1 MKNPKV
7 SVIIPA
13 YNCEEYIEQA
23 ILSCLCQDYENIEIV
38 VVNDGSTDSTLEK
51 IIPFADRGN
60 VIVINQSNQGVSAA
74 RNVGIENA
82 SGDYV
87 TFLDAD
93 DALGPGTISKNIDLL
108 KKNPDVLWLYFPIQ
122 RVDMA
127 GKEVES
133 ISDHLLPSFKY
144 EAVSRL
150 TSREAFSRM
159 RDRQLPTCIC
169 GAFYHKDFLDRRFA
183 PGRFEDTIMVMEL
196 LEKNTG
202 LMVSPYGAYIYYD
215 RPGSFIN
222 SAWTSDKWISYVS
235 VRLQTMQTKQ
245 ALFPGEIGSIEKER
259 AQLYYN
265 LCYLRS
271 KYLED
276 NEFAKPL
283 DYFNRQ
289 VGGRVRFSLRYWIEY
304 KIKSVL
310 VRCRKFGT
318 KH

>member
-51 IIPFADRGN
+51 IIPFADKGN

-74 RNVGIENA
+74 RNVGMENA

-93 DALGPGTISKNIDLL
+93 DALSPGTISSNIDLL
-108 KKNPDVLWLYFPIQ
+108 KKTPDVLWLYFPIQ

-127 GKEVES
+127 GNEVES

-150 TSREAFSRM
+150 SSREAFGRM
-159 RDRQLPTCIC
+159 QDRKLPTCIC
-169 GAFYHKDFLDRRFA
+169 GAFYHKDFLDRRFV

-196 LEKNTG
+196 LEKNMG
-202 LMVSPYGAYIYYD
+202 HMWG
-215 RPGSFIN
+215 
-222 SAWTSDKWISYVS
+222 
-235 VRLQTMQTKQ
+235 RL
-245 ALFPGEIGSIEKER
+245 
-259 AQLYYN
+259 
-265 LCYLRS
+265 
-271 KYLED
+271 
-276 NEFAKPL
+276 
-283 DYFNRQ
+283 
-289 VGGRVRFSLRYWIEY
+289 
-304 KIKSVL
+304 
-310 VRCRKFGT
+310 
-318 KH
+318 